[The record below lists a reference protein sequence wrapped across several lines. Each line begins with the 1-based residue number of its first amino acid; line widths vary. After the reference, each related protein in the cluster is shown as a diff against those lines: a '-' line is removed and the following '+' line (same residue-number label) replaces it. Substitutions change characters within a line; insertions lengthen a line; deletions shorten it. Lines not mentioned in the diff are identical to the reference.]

1 MKILFSAMPKADL
14 FSTSLSHHTIKKC
27 IIILYIDL
35 PRSIQYALHF
45 IFLQINREKEKERKT
60 NEII

>member
-1 MKILFSAMPKADL
+1 MPKADL